1 MTVKGD
7 VILKIILE
15 TKNLT
20 YSYSSSKLALDHID
34 MQFEEGK
41 IIFVLG
47 ANGAG
52 KSTLFLNLNGILQ
65 PDEGEVLYR
74 GEPISYRKKE
84 LYKLRSEVG
93 IVFQNPDDQLFSATV
108 FEDVSFGAVNLG
120 CDDDEVRKRV
130 NNVLSQLNI
139 ADLKDRPTH
148 SLSFGQKKKTAL
160 AGVLVMQP
168 KVIILDEPTAGLDP
182 MGVSELMH
190 LLKTI
195 CKEQNITIIIS
206 THDID
211 VVPVYSDYVY
221 VIENGKVL
229 AKGTTNEIFSKPEL
243 LRANRLRLPRISHL
257 LEILNKEDK
266 LDVDFS
272 AATISQARREIISCL
287 ERIKR

>member
-1 MTVKGD
+1 MVKGD

-20 YSYSSSKLALDHID
+20 YSYSSSKLALDHMD
-34 MQFEEGK
+34 LQFEEGK
-41 IIFVLG
+41 IISVLG

-52 KSTLFLNLNGILQ
+52 KSTLFLNLNGTLQ
-65 PDEGEVLYR
+65 PDEGEVLYN
-74 GEPISYRKKE
+74 GEPISYKKKD

-93 IVFQNPDDQLFSATV
+93 IVFQNPDDQLFSASV

-120 CDDDEVRKRV
+120 LSDDEVRKRV
-130 NNVLSQLNI
+130 DTVLGQLGI
-139 ADLKDRPTH
+139 EDIKDRPTH
-148 SLSFGQKKKTAL
+148 SLSFGQKKKAAL

-182 MGVSELMH
+182 IGVSELMH
-190 LLKTI
+190 LLRRI

-211 VVPVYSDYVY
+211 VVPVYSDCVY
-221 VIENGKVL
+221 LIDKGKVID
-229 AKGTTNEIFSKPEL
+229 KGTPNEIFSKPEL

-272 AATISQARREIISCL
+272 VATISGARQEIIGCI
-287 ERIKR
+287 EQMKK